1 MPKLRPA
8 APLALSEFAG
18 LLWCEQQAVAVAELG
33 EYPADGV
40 VGSGRGG
47 GVGGPLSCLGPH
59 CRPVDPACVEG
70 MLLDQVEGVGEVPL
84 NHGVGRRGGR
94 RLGPLDA
101 AALAGGAGHQ
111 HGAGE
116 QQP

>member
-1 MPKLRPA
+1 
-8 APLALSEFAG
+8 
-18 LLWCEQQAVAVAELG
+18 
-33 EYPADGV
+33 
-40 VGSGRGG
+40 
-47 GVGGPLSCLGPH
+47 
-59 CRPVDPACVEG
+59 